1 MKEMKN
7 LLNELMAGRQL
18 DADGMKKV
26 ATIFSLAYNSNQ
38 FHRLQREYDLRKA
51 VLVAMPLDTP
61 LRVYEIQTQGQINAS
76 IQKLTGALRALVW
89 TGAVVREVCEEKEIT
104 VEQFDHWEEWPTR
117 PVYKTITIKVPI
129 AKYKRVL

>member
-1 MKEMKN
+1 MKN
-7 LLNELMAGRQL
+7 LLKELMEGRQL

-26 ATIFSLAYNSNQ
+26 ATIFSLAYNSNKFGQ
-38 FHRLQREYDLRKA
+38 LQREYDLRKA
-51 VLVAMPLDTP
+51 VLVAMPLNEP
-61 LRVYEIQTQGQINAS
+61 LRVKEIHIEGGHPS

-89 TGAVVREVCEEKEIT
+89 TGAVVREVCGEEEIA
-104 VEQFDHWEEWPTR
+104 VEQFDHWENFPLR